1 MAEAHPNWGSFRS
14 SMSEEEAEKRRVH
27 LRFKQPFPPL
37 DHSGEQFDLPP
48 FSSHTNAASAL
59 TRINARI
66 ART

>member
-1 MAEAHPNWGSFRS
+1 
-14 SMSEEEAEKRRVH
+14 MSEEEAEKRRVH